1 MYLSVCKNHKFK
13 KSITC
18 SSCCRNATKQVI
30 QTPKW
35 GVCEFIFL
43 KFNEIKINTNNEE
56 IKLSDRIFLSDSELR
71 GFTYRGVGPKVSNE
85 FIGGNYSYSTNFSS
99 TIPNGL
105 PDSWAARTNIFFDVA
120 NVWGTDFSGALDGNK
135 IRSSTGV
142 GLEWTSPLGP
152 LSFTYALPITK
163 DSTDSIE
170 NFSFKLGGTF

>member
-1 MYLSVCKNHKFK
+1 MSNAVFGSFYKELSEDFIGTIKYKI
-13 KSITC
+13 KSIN
-18 SSCCRNATKQVI
+18 SI
-30 QTPKW
+30 
-35 GVCEFIFL
+35 
-43 KFNEIKINTNNEE
+43 NNEE
-56 IKLSDRIFLSDSELR
+56 VKLSDRIFLSDSELR